1 MKKIL
6 TAAACLCIAAAAGA
20 QKYDGLIDKTVA
32 VVGGE
37 FIMLSDIE
45 QEVQMMRANG
55 YASDKNMRCDILENI
70 LESKMFLMQ
79 AKVDSLTINQEM
91 VMANLNQRMD
101 AVRTS
106 LGGDDKVEEYF
117 GKSVYK
123 LRQEWQQQ
131 LEDMSL
137 TQQEQMQIA
146 KNIPEV
152 SPFDVKTYVDTAD
165 VRNLPEIPAKYQM
178 SQICIY
184 PDREKAKM
192 EAKDTLLALRERIM
206 AGEKF
211 STLAR
216 LYSQDLSNARK
227 GGELGMAAKG
237 SFWPA
242 FSDAAMALKPG
253 MVSNVVETPDGFH
266 IIQLISKKGDMFNAR
281 HILIKPEYTAEDR
294 TKGFKTLDSLR
305 TQIDSGKISFETA
318 ARMYSQDPA
327 TRTNGGQMADINTG
341 SSYFEID
348 QLKPSDYLA
357 IRNLKEGEI
366 SEPVESMDN
375 EGRGAT
381 DRNFG
386 NTVYKIIRLD
396 RIIPSHTANFE
407 KDYNVL
413 FEQVQM
419 LKQNEAIDKFLE
431 KKISETKIII
441 DPLFADCEFKRA
453 AWAEK
458 VRK

>member
-192 EAKDTLLALRERIM
+192 EAKEKLLALRERIM

-366 SEPVESMDN
+366 SDPVESMDN

-386 NTVYKIIRLD
+386 NIVYKIIRLD

>member
-1 MKKIL
+1 
-6 TAAACLCIAAAAGA
+6 
-20 QKYDGLIDKTVA
+20 
-32 VVGGE
+32 
-37 FIMLSDIE
+37 MLSDIE

-70 LESKMFLMQ
+70 LESLMFLMQ
-79 AKVDSLTINQEM
+79 AKVDSLTVNSEM

-117 GKSVYK
+117 GKSVYR
-123 LRQEWQQQ
+123 LRKEWQQQ
-131 LEDMSL
+131 LEDLSL
-137 TQQEQMQIA
+137 TQQEQQNIA

-152 SPFDVKTYVDTAD
+152 SPFDVKSFVDTAD
-165 VRNLPEIPAKYQM
+165 VRYLPVIPAKYQM

-184 PDREKAKM
+184 PDRERAKM
-192 EAKDTLLALRERIM
+192 EAKEKLLALRERIM

-211 STLAR
+211 ATLAR

-266 IIQLISKKGDMFNAR
+266 IIQLISKNGDMFNAR

-294 TKGFKTLDSLR
+294 EKAFRTLDSLR
-305 TQIDSGKISFETA
+305 VQIDSNNISFEAA
-318 ARMYSQDPA
+318 ARKYSQDPA

-348 QLKPSDYLA
+348 QLKPSDYIA
-357 IRNLKEGEI
+357 IRNLKEGE
-366 SEPVESMDN
+366 S
-375 EGRGAT
+375 
-381 DRNFG
+381 
-386 NTVYKIIRLD
+386 
-396 RIIPSHTANFE
+396 
-407 KDYNVL
+407 
-413 FEQVQM
+413 
-419 LKQNEAIDKFLE
+419 
-431 KKISETKIII
+431 
-441 DPLFADCEFKRA
+441 
-453 AWAEK
+453 
-458 VRK
+458 

>member
-192 EAKDTLLALRERIM
+192 EAKEKLLALRERIM

-366 SEPVESMDN
+366 SGPVESMDN

-381 DRNFG
+381 DRNFA

>member
-192 EAKDTLLALRERIM
+192 EAKEKLLALRERIM

-318 ARMYSQDPA
+318 ARTQQQGP
-327 TRTNGGQMADINTG
+327 T
-341 SSYFEID
+341 
-348 QLKPSDYLA
+348 
-357 IRNLKEGEI
+357 
-366 SEPVESMDN
+366 
-375 EGRGAT
+375 EGRWPTSIQARHILKSTSSSLPTTWQSAISRRAKSQSRWNLWTTRDAEPQTAT
-381 DRNFG
+381 
-386 NTVYKIIRLD
+386 
-396 RIIPSHTANFE
+396 
-407 KDYNVL
+407 
-413 FEQVQM
+413 
-419 LKQNEAIDKFLE
+419 
-431 KKISETKIII
+431 SETQFTKSS
-441 DPLFADCEFKRA
+441 
-453 AWAEK
+453 AWTA
-458 VRK
+458 